1 MIGRLSGIV
10 AHKAADHVL
19 LDVRG
24 VGYVVHVGDRTLAA
38 LPPEGEAAT
47 LYTELLVREDL
58 LQLFGFLSPVEKDWH
73 RLLVTVQGVGPRV
86 ALAVLGALGPD
97 GLGRAIALGDA
108 RALQAAP
115 GVGARLASRIVLELK
130 AKAPALMALGG
141 AGPRPAP
148 PAAGEETPAPPA
160 RRRASPPLQP
170 APDATADALSAL
182 ANLGYGPQDAARA
195 VAEAADEDPAAP
207 AASLIRA
214 ALRRLAPR

>member
-24 VGYVVHVGDRTLAA
+24 VGYVVHVGDRTLTA

-115 GVGARLASRIVLELK
+115 GVGAKLASRIVLELK
-130 AKAPALMALGG
+130 AKAPALMAMGG
-141 AGPRPAP
+141 SAPR
-148 PAAGEETPAPPA
+148 
-160 RRRASPPLQP
+160 
-170 APDATADALSAL
+170 
-182 ANLGYGPQDAARA
+182 
-195 VAEAADEDPAAP
+195 AAP
-207 AASLIRA
+207 A
-214 ALRRLAPR
+214 